1 MNRLIFPPKRQGETA
16 NYEFDFLSSLAIG
29 ETISTQSVAASV
41 FTGVDASPSSIISG
55 SATASGSIV
64 TQKLTAGVVGVVY
77 TLICTITTSASQTLQ
92 LAAYLY
98 VEPTLS

>member
-1 MNRLIFPPKRQGETA
+1 MNRVIFLPKRQGETS
-16 NYEFDFLSSLAIG
+16 NYEFDFLSSLAIS
-29 ETISTQSVAASV
+29 EAISTQSVAASV

-55 SATASGSIV
+55 SASASGSIV
-64 TQKLTAGVVGVVY
+64 TQKITGGTVGVVY
-77 TLICTITTSASQTLQ
+77 TLVCTITTSAGQTLQ